1 MKKKTK
7 NIFSNQKSNRKEV
20 DIGVGK
26 FIEILILNLKKKC
39 LLESLARVEKLDL
52 EKHRRIL

>member
-7 NIFSNQKSNRKEV
+7 IIFSNQKSNRKEV

>member
-26 FIEILILNLKKKC
+26 FIEILILNFKEKC